1 MLCTGAGAPPVLLE
15 SGIAA
20 SSVMWTAVQPQVATF
35 TRVCA
40 YDRAGF
46 AWSDPPSCPRT
57 FQRIVDELEIV
68 LDDAGIREPTVLV
81 GHSLGSL
88 IVRAFAARHPERT
101 AGLVLIDP
109 PTEWLTPT
117 PARAR
122 LLRGGR
128 VLSRVGGILAHLGLV
143 RAGLALLSR
152 GRPRGPRQ
160 FVKVFGPAA
169 AAKLHHLVQEVR
181 KLPRETYPVVEA
193 LWCQPKCFTAMAEH
207 MATLQREGRD
217 MHAAVPRPTIPVVVI
232 SGGDQPPERLGEHKA
247 LADTSSR
254 GRHIV
259 AARSAHW
266 IPFDEP
272 ELLVQL
278 VRELVESARNR
289 PVG

>member
-1 MLCTGAGAPPVLLE
+1 MVVVFRVLLGLVVAGIAYQQFGRRRDRLRFAPPGRLVDVGGHRLHMLCTGAGAPPVLLE

-117 PARAR
+117 PERAR
-122 LLRGGR
+122 LLRG
-128 VLSRVGGILAHLGLV
+128 
-143 RAGLALLSR
+143 
-152 GRPRGPRQ
+152 
-160 FVKVFGPAA
+160 
-169 AAKLHHLVQEVR
+169 
-181 KLPRETYPVVEA
+181 
-193 LWCQPKCFTAMAEH
+193 
-207 MATLQREGRD
+207 
-217 MHAAVPRPTIPVVVI
+217 
-232 SGGDQPPERLGEHKA
+232 
-247 LADTSSR
+247 
-254 GRHIV
+254 
-259 AARSAHW
+259 
-266 IPFDEP
+266 
-272 ELLVQL
+272 
-278 VRELVESARNR
+278 
-289 PVG
+289 